1 MAGKLEVVFGLV
13 DKEFQAGIG
22 RIKGGL
28 NSLDSSV
35 NAASGRF
42 SQFGA
47 ALSTVGAA
55 AGAAALAAMA
65 ATIAFTTKELIQST
79 KEFVR
84 FSDEISDAAAVFGV
98 SEESLVDLAAA
109 ARLAGKD
116 FGLIDATYKTFS
128 KSIDKGAA
136 GVKLFEESF
145 KTLGVSVRDSQGN
158 VKDINKLFYETSDAL
173 AKMKDGPEKAALGL
187 RLFGARYQDLNEI
200 IDEGSKG
207 LDEAAK
213 ASENM
218 GTRVTAAHLKMG
230 ANVEKNWNI
239 INEAIYRF
247 RQTIAVEALPAVD
260 RLTTKLAEFA
270 QSGAGKELGQA
281 LGGAL
286 RDALDQ
292 IDNEKI
298 EAIAAGIRFLGEAA
312 IGSVTGITEF
322 VAALGEINTAW
333 ESGATGIESLVRAFD
348 ALNGSPFLT
357 LNWGDQPVSYTMEEL
372 VTKFQNLGTAISEG
386 TGQLATD
393 AATAFAGAWEQ
404 ASTNVITALTPV
416 VEWFATLG
424 QNISNTISQID
435 VVGAF
440 TAAFTPLVAAAQQIV
455 ADVTAAFQNM
465 SATIASAFGSIA
477 GAVSSAIES
486 VKATIDSWIS
496 WLGQKATEAAAA
508 IDAITGARSG
518 GFKSN
523 YLQGGGTPRS
533 QPFGLLRSMEESFAA
548 PFAEVTGG
556 DQSSGLIGYI
566 TSAMSALSQYI
577 ASANAAADATTR
589 LGAATSTV
597 QSGMA
602 KVATATTAAGQAA
615 QQAQSSFQQLG
626 EQVVGAIGN
635 AVGGF
640 LDAIINKTKSV
651 KDAFKDMVKQILTQL
666 AKLAVNWI
674 FQSLFG
680 GAGGGLMG
688 GGGSLFSSMRAVTSD
703 LNQSIS
709 RMNSAVA
716 PLSGVQ
722 FGYVRS
728 PVIDYSALS
737 GMAAN
742 GNISA
747 GGAKITINNLSS
759 ANIDFNV
766 MQERDEIVIEA
777 AVNRVT
783 QQALRGGFPLSDS
796 LERTYGLSRVR

>member
-1 MAGKLEVVFGLV
+1 
-13 DKEFQAGIG
+13 
-22 RIKGGL
+22 
-28 NSLDSSV
+28 
-35 NAASGRF
+35 
-42 SQFGA
+42 
-47 ALSTVGAA
+47 
-55 AGAAALAAMA
+55 
-65 ATIAFTTKELIQST
+65 
-79 KEFVR
+79 
-84 FSDEISDAAAVFGV
+84 
-98 SEESLVDLAAA
+98 
-109 ARLAGKD
+109 
-116 FGLIDATYKTFS
+116 
-128 KSIDKGAA
+128 
-136 GVKLFEESF
+136 
-145 KTLGVSVRDSQGN
+145 
-158 VKDINKLFYETSDAL
+158 
-173 AKMKDGPEKAALGL
+173 
-187 RLFGARYQDLNEI
+187 
-200 IDEGSKG
+200 
-207 LDEAAK
+207 
-213 ASENM
+213 
-218 GTRVTAAHLKMG
+218 
-230 ANVEKNWNI
+230 
-239 INEAIYRF
+239 
-247 RQTIAVEALPAVD
+247 
-260 RLTTKLAEFA
+260 
-270 QSGAGKELGQA
+270 
-281 LGGAL
+281 
-286 RDALDQ
+286 
-292 IDNEKI
+292 
-298 EAIAAGIRFLGEAA
+298 
-312 IGSVTGITEF
+312 
-322 VAALGEINTAW
+322 
-333 ESGATGIESLVRAFD
+333 
-348 ALNGSPFLT
+348 
-357 LNWGDQPVSYTMEEL
+357 MEDL

-393 AATAFAGAWEQ
+393 AATGFAGAWEQ

-416 VEWFATLG
+416 IEWFGTLG
-424 QNISNTISQID
+424 QNISNTLSQID

-440 TAAFTPLVAAAQQIV
+440 TTAFTPLVAAAQQIV

-465 SATIASAFGSIA
+465 SATIAAAFGSIS

-496 WLGQKATEAAAA
+496 WLSQKATEAAAA

-548 PFAEVTGG
+548 PFAEATSGDQTGG
-556 DQSSGLIGYI
+556 LISYI
-566 TSAMSALSQYI
+566 TNAMTALSQYI

-688 GGGSLFSSMRAVTSD
+688 GGGGGLFSSMRAVTSD
-703 LNQSIS
+703 LSDSVS
-709 RMNSAVA
+709 RMNAAVA
-716 PLSGVQ
+716 PLARTQ
-722 FGYVRS
+722 FGYMRS